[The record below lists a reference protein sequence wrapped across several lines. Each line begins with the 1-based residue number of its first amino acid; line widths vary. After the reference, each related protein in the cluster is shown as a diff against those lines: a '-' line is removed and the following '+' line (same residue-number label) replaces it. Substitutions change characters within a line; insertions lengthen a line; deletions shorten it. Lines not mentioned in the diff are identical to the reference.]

1 MERPSIPIAL
11 TVAGSDPSG
20 GAGLQ
25 ADLKTFHQHRVY
37 GASVVTLLT
46 VQSTTSVSRVE
57 VMRPELV
64 DQQLAAVLADFTP
77 DAVKTGAL
85 GNAAI
90 IEVVAA
96 RLAGLRV
103 VVDPVMVSKHGHAL
117 LGDDGKKAV
126 LEQLVPRAFLLTP
139 NAHEAEVMLGRPVR
153 TLAQARDAAR
163 ALQQLGAV
171 NVLLKGGHLE
181 EPDAVDVLAMGA
193 TLREFHAPRIASPHT
208 HGTGCTLASAVTAWL
223 ARGVALEAAVTHA
236 RAFISRA
243 IATAPLIGKGIGPV
257 NHFAEVE

>member
-1 MERPSIPIAL
+1 MERSPIPIAL

-46 VQSTTSVSRVE
+46 VQSTTAVSRVE
-57 VMRPELV
+57 VMSAELV
-64 DQQLAAVLADFTP
+64 DQQLAAVLGDFRP

-85 GNAAI
+85 GNAAV
-90 IEVVAA
+90 IEVVAR
-96 RLAGLRV
+96 RLQGLRV

-117 LGDDGKKAV
+117 LGDEARATLV
-126 LEQLVPRAFLLTP
+126 RQLLPRALLLTP
-139 NAHEAEVMLGRPVR
+139 NAHEAEALLGRPVR

-163 ALQQLGAV
+163 ALQHLGAT

-193 TLREFHAPRIASPHT
+193 SLHEFHAPRLATTHT
-208 HGTGCTLASAVTAWL
+208 HGTGCTLASAITAWL
-223 ARGVALEAAVTHA
+223 ARGTTLEEAVTHA

-243 IATAPLIGKGIGPV
+243 IETAPLVGQGVGPV
-257 NHFAEVE
+257 NHFAAIE